1 VTYSSIKVTELCPN
15 DIITLI
21 DVLLYVKLS
30 GLKAGYLFPTE
41 WTLPDAA
48 TGKSIL
54 PYDYDDCLAK
64 MKVPCVE
71 KLGGRSKDNIYGRHI
86 LRKTAYL
93 FAIWRALKV
102 QTVQISEASD
112 VPKLSMAAIMQPAR
126 HKAVCN
132 AATYARDSFGLYE
145 WCHRTR
151 LSDKN
156 EVSIWQDIHIE
167 NSEPFHATTVHC
179 HAYQGELHAVADWYF
194 SVYLGLCYDS
204 TTSLHSC
211 LEVALCAKDTESA
224 GTLLVEKI
232 KATAP
237 PQQVP
242 ALLALLEKYRR
253 EIWLQI
259 SPIPSLHDNKDNE
272 ASETYEKKRSA
283 SASDLL
289 PPNKTKPPKKPRVH
303 GQDDQMS
310 QKTSV
315 EEKAKLILSLNE
327 AYKDGEGISNLTNGA
342 KKVLYSV
349 VRPVAACI
357 AICHDGSPKNFAALV
372 KALPTSKKYKCGDYA
387 PEK

>member
-1 VTYSSIKVTELCPN
+1 
-15 DIITLI
+15 
-21 DVLLYVKLS
+21 
-30 GLKAGYLFPTE
+30 
-41 WTLPDAA
+41 
-48 TGKSIL
+48 
-54 PYDYDDCLAK
+54 
-64 MKVPCVE
+64 VE
-71 KLGGRSKDNIYGRHI
+71 KLGRRSKDNIYGTHI

-93 FAIWRALKV
+93 FAIWGVLKV
-102 QTVQISEASD
+102 QKVQISEASD
-112 VPKLSMAAIMQPAR
+112 VPKLSMAAIMQSAR

-145 WCHRTR
+145 WCRRTR
-151 LSDKN
+151 LSDEN
-156 EVSIWQDIHIE
+156 EVSVWQDIHIE
-167 NSEPFHATTVHC
+167 NSEPFRATTVHC
-179 HAYQGELHAVADWYF
+179 RAYQGELHAVADWYF

-204 TTSLHSC
+204 TTSLHSY
-211 LEVALCAKDTESA
+211 LEVALCAKGTESA

-253 EIWLQI
+253 EIRLQI

-289 PPNKTKPPKKPRVH
+289 PPKTKPPKKPRVH
-303 GQDDQMS
+303 GQDDMPGRHQMS

-372 KALPTSKKYKCGDYA
+372 KALPTSKKYKCGDCA
-387 PEK
+387 SKK